1 MPALLPNSAAANQ
14 IQPCS
19 DPEATPPTKAPILQP
34 KPRRAPQPISNPPIA
49 AAKSEGAGGQL
60 ARAKG
65 REPAAAAMAP
75 KIMPRLVRLAVSLRM
90 ESDSACFGPG
100 HCQNSARER
109 SAPSR
114 FATLAPQ
121 TVNPNVTLQRWPPR
135 RARGPAVERPWR
147 RVGAPP
153 RQQQPPPA
161 RCSPASPLVRPKVRN
176 SRLPRLDRS
185 RPAPETQAN
194 ANCR

>member
-1 MPALLPNSAAANQ
+1 MPALLPTSAAANQ

-60 ARAKG
+60 ARANG
-65 REPAAAAMAP
+65 RVPAAAAIAP

-121 TVNPNVTLQRWPPR
+121 TVNPNVTLQGWPPTTNTAINSRPMATAPTARAGCGATLAPRR
-135 RARGPAVERPWR
+135 RATATTTTATGAMLASVAANPPQGP
-147 RVGAPP
+147 
-153 RQQQPPPA
+153 
-161 RCSPASPLVRPKVRN
+161 K
-176 SRLPRLDRS
+176 
-185 RPAPETQAN
+185 
-194 ANCR
+194 